1 CEDVACGPGPDEG
14 LWIAVMFIEVAV
26 DGGLQIDDGAEDP
39 SSQALAGQSGEEI
52 FDRVEPGAG
61 GRGEMEGPARMADE
75 PGLDLGVL
83 VGCVMSTMAW
93 ISLPAG
99 TARST
104 ALRKRM

>member
-1 CEDVACGPGPDEG
+1 
-14 LWIAVMFIEVAV
+14 MFIEVAV

-52 FDRVEPGAG
+52 FDGVEPGAG

-83 VGCVMSTMAW
+83 VGCVIVDNGVDQLASRDPSPPRFIGQSTW
-93 ISLPAG
+93 ISRTGSSP
-99 TARST
+99 
-104 ALRKRM
+104 KR